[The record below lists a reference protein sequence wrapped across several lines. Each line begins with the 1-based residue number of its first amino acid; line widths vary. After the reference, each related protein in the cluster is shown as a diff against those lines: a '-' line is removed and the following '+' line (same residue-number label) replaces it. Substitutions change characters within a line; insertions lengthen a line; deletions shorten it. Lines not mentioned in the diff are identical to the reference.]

1 MQSKNQKCQNNSR
14 FDYFRQ
20 NEVNSSE
27 LVKILYIYFE
37 TTFKFIL
44 LAYRATEA

>member
-1 MQSKNQKCQNNSR
+1 MQSKNQKCRNNSR
-14 FDYFRQ
+14 FEYFRQ

-27 LVKILYIYFE
+27 LVKILYLYFE